1 MQSFFCKCQK
11 KALVVAER
19 RKKMD
24 IKRQKLR
31 ASFRAQVHR
40 SLTAR
45 LVERQ
50 KEKVE
55 IEGVN

>member
-1 MQSFFCKCQK
+1 
-11 KALVVAER
+11 VVAER

-31 ASFRAQVHR
+31 ASFRAQVQR
-40 SLTAR
+40 TLTAR
-45 LVERQ
+45 LWSGR